1 VVASH
6 GDVAIRDPLVLQLCA
21 GAPC

>member
-6 GDVAIRDPLVLQLCA
+6 GDVAIRDPLVLQLGA